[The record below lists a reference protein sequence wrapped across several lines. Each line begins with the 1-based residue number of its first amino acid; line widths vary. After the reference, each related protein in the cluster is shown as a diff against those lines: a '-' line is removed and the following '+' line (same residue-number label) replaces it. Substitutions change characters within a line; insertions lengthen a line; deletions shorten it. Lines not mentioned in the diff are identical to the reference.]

1 MSLFTYGIELWGGTY
16 SKYINQ
22 IDKFINRAYWNDYI
36 SEKVD
41 FREIITDRD
50 RKLWKIIINNE
61 HNSLQELLPNKINR
75 PLRERGHKFELPLVR
90 TERYKRSFI
99 NRCLYKF
106 VW

>member
-1 MSLFTYGIELWGGTY
+1 MG
-16 SKYINQ
+16 
-22 IDKFINRAYWNDYI
+22 YI

-50 RKLWKIIINNE
+50 RKLWKRIINNE

-75 PLRERGHKFELPLVR
+75 PLRQRGHEFELPLVR

-99 NRCLYKF
+99 NTLLSGYITTLKNKQQLD
-106 VW
+106 VSSEGPNS